1 MCKDI
6 NAFYAEGQMH
16 WERDN
21 RKISEVSLKLRQ
33 NIKDKSFVRNLSNSL
48 CCFVRC
54 LTTTNKTIKQYNI
67 VTTQS
72 NMSRSDLPKNK
83 LQLVSKTH
91 FVFQL
96 TINLVPEKSQKNF
109 LRIHCIGWCLSRKCI
124 QNLFNPVHYLVILK
138 NTFVSVSPSCEFC
151 ESHKQ

>member
-1 MCKDI
+1 M
-6 NAFYAEGQMH
+6 
-16 WERDN
+16 
-21 RKISEVSLKLRQ
+21 
-33 NIKDKSFVRNLSNSL
+33 RNLSNSL

-96 TINLVPEKSQKNF
+96 TVNLVIAKSQKNF
-109 LRIHCIGWCLSRKCI
+109 LGIHCIGWCLSRKCI

-151 ESHKQ
+151 ESHKQWETFLLWLFFKGFFHRANTGFVWHDLITNTF